1 MASLPNA
8 SCWGNPTSVFLPCK
22 TFPVYTAKR
31 ENEWISWVRELI
43 QTQFYRVILQAMSL
57 FYWII
62 QLFIEMH
69 IYLNGQTELSCWVV
83 GIELNADEDGMN

>member
-1 MASLPNA
+1 M
-8 SCWGNPTSVFLPCK
+8 
-22 TFPVYTAKR
+22 
-31 ENEWISWVRELI
+31 RELI
-43 QTQFYRVILQAMSL
+43 QTQFYTVILQAMSL
-57 FYWII
+57 YFYWII